1 MGGIYQPEYLR
12 KIKALLSWTLPQV
25 YTDNIT
31 NVELLNRVV
40 WFLNN
45 KNTPVLNNVQEALNL
60 TSKEVDE
67 LTKLLN
73 DIKDGK
79 YADLYI
85 EQLSKWIDDNLI
97 NYVARM
103 AFYVFP
109 TLKYD
114 ENKKVWR
121 YCIYVPQS
129 WKQLKFRWT
138 WDTDRH
144 VWYLS
149 INY

>member
-1 MGGIYQPEYLR
+1 MKVLP
-12 KIKALLSWTLPQV
+12 AVFDDSLS
-25 YTDNIT
+25 YY
-31 NVELLNRVV
+31 ELLAKVV
-40 WFLNN
+40 NSLNEVIN
-45 KNTPVLNNVQEALNL
+45 KDNEMGDVLSTTVENVDDLQ
-60 TSKEVDE
+60 T
-67 LTKLLN
+67 LLN
-73 DIKDGK
+73 EVKNGK

-109 TLKYD
+109 TLKQD
-114 ENKKVWR
+114 NEGRWR

-138 WDTDRH
+138 WDSTRH
-144 VWYLS
+144 AWFLT